1 MMQVMLIICIFS
13 GLKIYDSSLLFS
25 QSLINSANG
34 TVNDAHQLY
43 TACEK
48 GRVLDVLLGTLE
60 KLFEV

>member
-13 GLKIYDSSLLFS
+13 GLNIYDSSLLFS

-43 TACEK
+43 TACKK
-48 GRVLDVLLGTLE
+48 GRVLDVLLGTLKE
-60 KLFEV
+60 LFEV